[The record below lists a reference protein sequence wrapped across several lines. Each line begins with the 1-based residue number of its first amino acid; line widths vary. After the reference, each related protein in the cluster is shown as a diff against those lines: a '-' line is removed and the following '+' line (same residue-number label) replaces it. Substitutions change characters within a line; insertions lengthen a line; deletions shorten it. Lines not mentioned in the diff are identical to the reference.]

1 MRAAIVTTPGDPDAI
16 EILDV
21 PVPEPAAGEVRIK
34 VAAATINPVDA
45 LVRQGFAP
53 NLSFPLGLGWDVA
66 GTIDAVGA
74 GVTDFSIGTPVVGI
88 DDSMYTPVGPQA
100 EYVVLE
106 TENIATAP
114 TSVTATE
121 AATLPLNG
129 LTAWQAID
137 LLDPTAGQTLLVTGA
152 AGAVGGYVIELAAA
166 RGLRVLA
173 TASAADESMVRG
185 FGASEF
191 IARTDEL
198 VDAVQTLVPGGVDAV
213 LDAALLGAAAVGAVR
228 DGGRFA
234 ALTPPST
241 PASERGI
248 DVQTVRVV
256 ANSTQLAALVALV
269 DDGTLTLRVAETY
282 ALEELRTAHKRLAE
296 GGVRGR
302 MVVKP

>member
-16 EILDV
+16 DILDV
-21 PVPEPAAGEVRIK
+21 PEPEPAAGQVRIE

-53 NLSFPLGLGWDVA
+53 NLSLPLGLGWDVA

-74 GVTDFSIGTPVVGI
+74 GVTGFAIGTPVVGI
-88 DDSMYTPVGPQA
+88 EDSMYTPVGPQA
-100 EYVVLE
+100 EYIVLA
-106 TENIATAP
+106 TENIAPAP

-129 LTAWQAID
+129 LTAWQALD
-137 LLDPTAGQTLLVTGA
+137 LLALTAGATLLVTGA
-152 AGAVGGYVIELAAA
+152 AGAVGGYAIELATA
-166 RGLRVLA
+166 RGLRVIA
-173 TASAADESMVRG
+173 TASAEDESAVRG
-185 FGASEF
+185 FGANEF

-198 VDAVQTLVPGGVDAV
+198 VDAVRTLVPGGVDAV
-213 LDAALLGAAAVGAVR
+213 LDAALLGSAAIGAVR

-248 DVQTVRVV
+248 DVQTVQVV
-256 ANSTQLAALVALV
+256 ANGTQLAALVALV

-302 MVVKP
+302 MVVNP